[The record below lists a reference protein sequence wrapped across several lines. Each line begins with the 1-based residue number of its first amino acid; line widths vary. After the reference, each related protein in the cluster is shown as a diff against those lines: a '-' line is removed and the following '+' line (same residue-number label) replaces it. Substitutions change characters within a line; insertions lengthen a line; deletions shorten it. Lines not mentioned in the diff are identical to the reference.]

1 MSELENKVSKD
12 YMELGKNRRKTN
24 NAKQKSVLRRKESLD
39 IIVCV
44 KHVPETAEAEIKIG
58 ATGKAIEKTG
68 LVFDINE
75 WDDYALEEAVR
86 FKEKLGGTVTAITVG
101 LEDADGTLRKC
112 LARGA
117 DKAIR
122 VTDAKFEGSDSY
134 AIARILHSV
143 VKGLHFDLVLTGA
156 LAGDD
161 GYTMVG
167 PILAEMLGVSHA
179 TMVKKIELGNGVAK
193 ANRELEGGLEEI
205 IEVKLPA
212 VLTVQTG
219 INEPRYVSILGI
231 RKAMKKEIET
241 LSLADTNLS
250 ENDVGEAGSWIKIE
264 QMFVPPVEKQAEF
277 IKGNPEEIAT
287 KIAEIIKSRG
297 LI

>member
-1 MSELENKVSKD
+1 
-12 YMELGKNRRKTN
+12 
-24 NAKQKSVLRRKESLD
+24 LD

-44 KHVPETAEAEIKIG
+44 KHVPETAEAEIKIDT
-58 ATGKAIEKTG
+58 TGKAIEKTG

-86 FKEKLGGTVTAITVG
+86 IKEKLGGTVTAVTVG
-101 LEDADGTLRKC
+101 SKDADSTLRKC

-122 VTDAKFEGSDSY
+122 LTDAKFEGSDSF
-134 AIARILHSV
+134 AIAKILRSV
-143 VKGLHFDLVLTGA
+143 IKGLSSDLILTGA

-167 PILAEMLGVSHA
+167 PILAEMLEITHA
-179 TMVKKIELGNGVAK
+179 TMVKKIELGEGVAK
-193 ANRELEGGLEEI
+193 VNRELEGGLEEI
-205 IEVKLPA
+205 VEVKLPA

-231 RKAMKKEIET
+231 RKAMKKEIKI
-241 LSLADTNLS
+241 LSLADTGLS
-250 ENDVGEAGSWIKIE
+250 ENDVGEAGSWVKME
-264 QMFVPPVEKQAEF
+264 KMFVPPVEKQAEF
-277 IKGNPEEIAT
+277 IKGTPEEIAT